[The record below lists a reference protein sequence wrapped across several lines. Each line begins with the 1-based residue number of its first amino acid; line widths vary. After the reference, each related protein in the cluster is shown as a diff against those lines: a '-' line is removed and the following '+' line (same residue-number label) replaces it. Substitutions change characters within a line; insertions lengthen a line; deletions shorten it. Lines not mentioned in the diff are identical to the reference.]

1 MEEEVLFEA
10 TVKDSGYSGMRVI
23 WDITTNVHKGETVLL
38 LGANGAGKTTY
49 LKSVMG
55 MIDINDGKVLFKG
68 RDISKI
74 PLNLRERLGISYLSE
89 DTFFNS
95 LTIKENLKMGA
106 LFRKPE
112 YTKEKMGEVIRGF
125 PELKGRMNN
134 KCSSLSGGQRK
145 MLIMARAIMAE
156 PELLIIDEPSNGLS
170 PLLVDRIIDVISM
183 LKQKGISILFSEQN
197 VEFSSL
203 ADRIYAID
211 NGRVV
216 FQGTRR
222 EAMENDSINNAY
234 FSL

>member
-1 MEEEVLFEA
+1 MEEEVLFEG
-10 TVKDSGYSGMRVI
+10 TVNDSGYSGMRVI
-23 WDITTNVHKGETVLL
+23 WDISIKVHKGETVLL

-55 MIDINDGKVLFKG
+55 MLPINDGEVLFKG
-68 RDISKI
+68 KDISKI
-74 PLNLRERLGISYLSE
+74 VLNKRERLGVSYLSE

-95 LTIKENLKMGA
+95 LTIKENLRMGA
-106 LFRKPE
+106 LFRKSE
-112 YTKEKMGEVIRGF
+112 FIKEKMEEVIKVF
-125 PELKGRMNN
+125 PELKDRMNR

-170 PLLVDRIIDVISM
+170 PLLVDRVIDVISM

-203 ADRIYAID
+203 ADRIYVID

-216 FQGTRR
+216 FNGTRK
-222 EAMENDSINNAY
+222 EAMENNSIHNAY
-234 FSL
+234 FSI